1 MGILNPNPKNK
12 SRSDLRQYSLLAAV
26 PALLIAGPAVG
37 FLIGRWAD
45 EKLKTEPYLLIVGII
60 LGFASAGREIYKL
73 VKKSESFAKEEEKEN
88 EK

>member
-1 MGILNPNPKNK
+1 MGILNPNPKDK
-12 SRSDLRQYSLLAAV
+12 PSRDLRQVSLLAAV

-45 EKLKTEPYLLIVGII
+45 DKFETEPLLLIVGII

-73 VKKSESFAKEEEKEN
+73 AKKAEAFDKEN
-88 EK
+88 ENK

>member
-1 MGILNPNPKNK
+1 MGILNPNPKDK
-12 SRSDLRQYSLLAAV
+12 PSRDLRQVSLLAVV

-45 EKLKTEPYLLIVGII
+45 DKFETEPLLLIVGII

-73 VKKSESFAKEEEKEN
+73 AKKAEAFDKEN
-88 EK
+88 ENK